1 MLNAKKKSQ
10 TPPTFSPLDTWPI
23 KLLYAF
29 LPPWFREGLFTD
41 TCHHQPIITDRWKTQ
56 YVLRVIAFEWLDC
69 KNSGRYWFEHIERNL
84 ADMQLCERHTG
95 HDGGRQKTAIY
106 SSCVKSNLS
115 GSELIIHLQMPQFR
129 LRLNI
134 SLDGRFVTM
143 TKAKMWALAFK
154 PSSCWSLATE
164 ESVSLKHLQPRWL
177 QFILPWLI

>member
-1 MLNAKKKSQ
+1 MQKKKSQ

-69 KNSGRYWFEHIERNL
+69 KNSLICNFASDTPVTMV
-84 ADMQLCERHTG
+84 ADR
-95 HDGGRQKTAIY
+95 KTAIY

-164 ESVSLKHLQPRWL
+164 ESVSLKHLQPRWI

>member
-1 MLNAKKKSQ
+1 MLQWSCSDSIVSEQAASSTKWMLGIGSVQILLMFLERGDTYNKSGNSTDKDKGTQTQSFLKNNVECKKKSQ

-95 HDGGRQKTAIY
+95 HDGGRQKN
-106 SSCVKSNLS
+106 SDL
-115 GSELIIHLQMPQFR
+115 
-129 LRLNI
+129 
-134 SLDGRFVTM
+134 FV
-143 TKAKMWALAFK
+143 L
-154 PSSCWSLATE
+154 CQ
-164 ESVSLKHLQPRWL
+164 V
-177 QFILPWLI
+177 